1 MKVIIAID
9 DSAYCKRVLETIAAR
24 KWPMDTDFRIM
35 SVVEPIKWDEVEN
48 ESWKDVT
55 KQAFNRR
62 KKMANRVCAE
72 GKEIIESKHP
82 DCTVHIEVREG
93 NPRHEIIEAAIDW
106 MADKILIGAHG
117 HDLCDRFV
125 WGGVSR
131 AVAVKSPCSVEIV
144 RPRALHPREAKNET
158 DAAESKADNALSPA

>member
-1 MKVIIAID
+1 MKVIIAVD
-9 DSAYCKRVLETIAAR
+9 ESAYCKRVLETIAAR
-24 KWPMDTDFRIM
+24 KWPVDTAFKIL
-35 SVVEPIKWDEVEN
+35 SVVEPVKWDEVEN
-48 ESWKDVT
+48 ESWSDVT
-55 KQAFNRR
+55 KQAFSRR

-72 GKEIIESKHP
+72 GKEIIEAKHP
-82 DCTVHIEVREG
+82 DCTVHMDVREG

-131 AVAVKSPCSVEIV
+131 AVTVKSPCSVEIV
-144 RPRALHPREAKNET
+144 RPRALHPREET
-158 DAAESKADNALSPA
+158 KPMAAESKKDTALVKT

>member
-1 MKVIIAID
+1 MKVIIAVD
-9 DSAYCKRVLETIAAR
+9 ESAYCRRVLETIAAR
-24 KWPMDTDFRIM
+24 KWPADTAFKIL

-55 KQAFNRR
+55 KQAFKRR
-62 KKMANRVCAE
+62 KKMADKACSE

-82 DCTVHIEVREG
+82 NCTVHMEVREG

-117 HDLCDRFV
+117 HDVCDRFL

-131 AVAVKSPCSVEIV
+131 AVATKSPCSVEIV
-144 RPRALHPREAKNET
+144 RPRVMHPREAVNET
-158 DAAESKADNALSPA
+158 DKEAKTDGSLAQV